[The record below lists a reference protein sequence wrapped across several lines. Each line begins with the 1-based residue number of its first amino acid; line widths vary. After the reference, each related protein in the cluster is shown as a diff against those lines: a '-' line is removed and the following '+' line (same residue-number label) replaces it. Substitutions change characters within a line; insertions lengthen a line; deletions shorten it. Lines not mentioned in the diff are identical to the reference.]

1 MFGILTGVTTK
12 IAGFW
17 DVSEELAFPW
27 WKHNRFV
34 AFLEREITAEH
45 IFYSKR
51 CHKMSLPWY
60 RERVLRLSIEFVAFY
75 RVKCYTWHYGER
87 GKEMGWGCLLMDGM
101 AASENGVW
109 LYDQHLHPSRWLKM
123 RSLKL
128 DEMNTVADWQ
138 MASEGFNVTFK
149 SK

>member
-1 MFGILTGVTTK
+1 
-12 IAGFW
+12 
-17 DVSEELAFPW
+17 
-27 WKHNRFV
+27 
-34 AFLEREITAEH
+34 
-45 IFYSKR
+45 
-51 CHKMSLPWY
+51 
-60 RERVLRLSIEFVAFY
+60 VAFY

-128 DEMNTVADWQ
+128 DEMNTVAD
-138 MASEGFNVTFK
+138 
-149 SK
+149 